1 MVVFLQIVSIIFLG
15 ALGGIVW
22 RQQPKDPIHRGFL
35 VFTIAL
41 NLWVLTNILSN
52 IDTDYS
58 LLINKLVF
66 VFPLVV
72 VWSAMDLALK
82 LSQRRTK
89 LSLYVGATV
98 IVASMATM
106 LTNLVVGGIIRVAD
120 TSGVVVRYDIER
132 GVAYSL
138 YLGYLVAIAITALA
152 ALFVRW
158 RRSRGREKD
167 RLSIV
172 GTGLFGCLMLGL
184 LTSVVLPNLTGSS
197 ESAGFSFLSGV
208 IVTIS
213 FAYAIA
219 KYDLFDIKLVAV
231 RSVAYGGV
239 LLTLSAI
246 YYAVAYIVTTLFFH
260 DNEGMSG
267 GIDPFNIFFAFGLA
281 FLFQPIK
288 RFFDRVT
295 NDIFYRDSYDSSKFF
310 SDFGQLLASSIDLR
324 GLLERAAVKIQT
336 TFKSEQVFF
345 VLYHG
350 DEMEYHLSAGTSGH
364 KKLPM
369 HDARMLDEYV
379 MSNSDGIVI
388 VNLMD
393 EAHAV
398 RRMLLSH
405 RVALVMPLRQ
415 DRNITGYVLLGEHLG
430 GNYTKRDLGV
440 LFAVSNELIIAIQ
453 NALSLNEVKELNATL
468 QQRIDVATKELRS
481 SNAQLKHLDEVKD
494 EFMSMASH
502 QLRTPLTSIK
512 GYLSMVIEGDAGKIS
527 PQQHKLLLEA
537 YNSSERMVRLIA
549 DFLNV
554 SRLQTGKFIVD
565 KAPIDMKDVVR
576 GEVNDL
582 GLIAES
588 HGMKLRLNVGKHPM
602 PIFADEGKIRQVVM
616 NFIDNAIYYSHPKST
631 IVINLERVK
640 DDVAMTVVDTGIG
653 VPEEEQAKL
662 FTKFF
667 RAGNARKARP
677 DGTGVGLYLA
687 RRVITAHGGTILFS
701 SKEGKGSTFGFRLP
715 IDKSPDHAVVD
726 EPVAVGAEVEYK

>member
-41 NLWVLTNILSN
+41 NLWVLSNILSN
-52 IDTDYS
+52 IDTDYA

-82 LSQRRTK
+82 LSQRKTK
-89 LSLYVGATV
+89 LSLFVGATV
-98 IVASMATM
+98 LITSVATV
-106 LTNLVVGGIIRVAD
+106 LTNLVVANIIRVAD
-120 TSGVVVRYDIER
+120 ATGAIVRYDIER
-132 GVAYSL
+132 GLAYKL
-138 YLGYLVAIAITALA
+138 YIGYLVAIAFTALA
-152 ALFVRW
+152 SLFVRW
-158 RRSRGREKD
+158 KKARGREKD

-172 GTGLFGCLMLGL
+172 GIGLFGCLLLGL
-184 LTSVVLPNLTGSS
+184 LTSVALPNLTGSS
-197 ESAGFSFLSGV
+197 EYAGFSFLSGV

-219 KYDLFDIKLVAV
+219 KYDLFDIKHVAV

-246 YYAVAYIVTTLFFH
+246 YYSVAYIATTVFFQGG
-260 DNEGMSG
+260 ESTSR
-267 GIDPFNIFFAFGLA
+267 GIDPFNILLAFGLA

-288 RFFDRVT
+288 RFFDKIT
-295 NDIFYRDSYDSSKFF
+295 NDVFYRDGYSSSKFF
-310 SDFGQLLASSIDLR
+310 TDLGQLLASSTDLR
-324 GLLERAAVKIQT
+324 GLLRRAADKIQE

-350 DEMEYHLSAGTSGH
+350 DEMEYHLTAGTDGH

-369 HDARMLDEYV
+369 YDARMLDTYV
-379 MSNSDGIVI
+379 MSNDDDILVT
-388 VNLMD
+388 NMMEERND
-393 EAHAV
+393 V

-415 DRNITGYVLLGEHLG
+415 GRKITGYVLLGEHLG
-430 GNYTKRDLGV
+430 GSYTSRDLDV
-440 LFAVSNELIIAIQ
+440 LLAISNELVIAVQ
-453 NALSLNEVKELNATL
+453 NALSLNEVKELNSTL

-512 GYLSMVIEGDAGKIS
+512 GYLSMVLEGDAGKIT
-527 PQQHKLLLEA
+527 PQQEKLLYEA
-537 YNSSERMVRLIA
+537 FNSSERMVRLIS

-554 SRLQTGKFIVD
+554 SRLQTGKFLIEKSVFDIRDIV
-565 KAPIDMKDVVR
+565 KQ
-576 GEVNDL
+576 EVKEL
-582 GLIAES
+582 EMLAAS
-588 HGMKLRLNVGKHPM
+588 HSLKLRLNVGKDSLPVE
-602 PIFADEGKIRQVVM
+602 ADADKIRQVMM
-616 NFIDNAIYYSHPKST
+616 NFIDNAIYYTNPKGT
-631 IVINLERVK
+631 IVVNLERVK
-640 DDVAMTVVDTGIG
+640 DDVAFTVVDSGIG
-653 VPEEEQAKL
+653 VPEDEQAKL

-667 RAGNARKARP
+667 RAKNARKQRP

-687 RRVITAHGGTILFS
+687 RRVITAHSGAIIFE

-715 IDKSPDHAVVD
+715 LDLSKKPLEKPATELEAV
-726 EPVAVGAEVEYK
+726 AK

>member
-1 MVVFLQIVSIIFLG
+1 MTEGLTILNFMIAGVAVALGLFLLLGRERDRQRLLFALLNITSGIWILANYFGGATTFAFVLLDYVSGTYLALFFWMSSREIAHRALGASRDNRRLWNMSTVLACSSATIVAVFILLGLIIGGPLYVLYPVTIVSLVLLGVYQLVAALIKSRNTVQKTRLKFVMAGLVVAFVFIAVPNLILENVLPKGSLLLRVSYDGAYVGILVFL
-15 ALGGIVW
+15 ALS
-22 RQQPKDPIHRGFL
+22 
-35 VFTIAL
+35 T
-41 NLWVLTNILSN
+41 
-52 IDTDYS
+52 
-58 LLINKLVF
+58 
-66 VFPLVV
+66 
-72 VWSAMDLALK
+72 
-82 LSQRRTK
+82 
-89 LSLYVGATV
+89 
-98 IVASMATM
+98 
-106 LTNLVVGGIIRVAD
+106 
-120 TSGVVVRYDIER
+120 
-132 GVAYSL
+132 
-138 YLGYLVAIAITALA
+138 
-152 ALFVRW
+152 
-158 RRSRGREKD
+158 
-167 RLSIV
+167 
-172 GTGLFGCLMLGL
+172 
-184 LTSVVLPNLTGSS
+184 
-197 ESAGFSFLSGV
+197 
-208 IVTIS
+208 
-213 FAYAIA
+213 YAIVRHG
-219 KYDLFDIKLVAV
+219 LFDIKLAAV
-231 RSVAYGGV
+231 RSAAYILSIV
-239 LLTLSAI
+239 TLSVI
-246 YYAVAYIVTTLFFH
+246 YYALAYVVSIALFRGEMTS
-260 DNEGMSG
+260 DISLS
-267 GIDPFNIFFAFGLA
+267 PVNIFLALILA
-281 FLFQPIK
+281 FIFQPVK
-288 RFFDRVT
+288 QFFDRMT
-295 NDIFYRDSYDSSKFF
+295 NDIFYHDTYKNDEFF
-310 SDFGQLLASSIDLR
+310 AELSQLLASTTNLR
-324 GLLERAAVKIQT
+324 GLIERVSKQLVM
-336 TFKSEQVFF
+336 TFKAEQVFF
-345 VLYHG
+345 FLYYSGTDDHY
-350 DEMEYHLSAGTSGH
+350 MSAGTQGH
-364 KKLPM
+364 AKMPVY
-369 HDARMLDEYV
+369 DARQLDEYV
-379 MSNSDGIVI
+379 QHSEHRIILTDLVADNPSI
-388 VNLMD
+388 
-393 EAHAV
+393 HK
-398 RRMLLSH
+398 MLRSH
-405 RVALVMPLRQ
+405 RIAMVVPLRQ
-415 DRNITGYVLLGEHLG
+415 GERITGYVFLGDHLTSY
-430 GNYTKRDLGV
+430 YTKRDMSV
-440 LFAVSNELIIAIQ
+440 LITVSNELVIAIQ
-453 NALSLNEVKELNATL
+453 NAVSLHEVTELNATL